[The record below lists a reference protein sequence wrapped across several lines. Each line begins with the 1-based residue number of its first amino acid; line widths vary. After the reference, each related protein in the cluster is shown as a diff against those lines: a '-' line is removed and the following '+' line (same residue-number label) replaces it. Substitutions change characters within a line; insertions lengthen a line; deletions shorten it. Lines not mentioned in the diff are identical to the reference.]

1 MIGDLYKRYP
11 WVCTVWAFMEVVLFA
26 GVLFG
31 WGSLV
36 FILKEEG
43 FYLEE
48 CAAVLST
55 GTGDP
60 VLNMDLTY
68 NSSLVEM
75 AEITSV
81 NSTKGT
87 YQIDMNNTDEG
98 PIKHFI
104 DMGCQAQESKLN
116 LWFSIAVSIMYLS
129 FTGIGY
135 LIRLV
140 GTRIT
145 RLIFFVI
152 YLTGTMCLAFAT
164 PAIPWLIF
172 PGLACIGTGGL
183 TLLATNMQVADLHP
197 HLRSTIVAI
206 FTGFFDFSSI
216 NKQLI
221 RIAFEGG
228 IPRRSSYI
236 FYALLYAVIVSIS
249 TWFFLPK
256 KNMDEDHIENIKT
269 YRESIRRKSH
279 FQKGDIET
287 FTPPTSNGLVHSEK
301 DEVYQKEASAKLLT
315 PEDLLNGNLKEKGLE
330 NVGLSNNA
338 INAEIRDVRLAKE
351 KKPGLA
357 SSICNFTFL
366 MHLFW
371 LHVHALRFVTFIGLL
386 NVWLEKIF
394 QENEHRVGEMLS
406 TFSYMTM
413 GAIGT
418 ALFCGFVYD
427 YLRTKYAESSP
438 TQITDRAS
446 QLMTAAT
453 SDVYIFPWCS
463 LWCW

>member
-145 RLIFFVI
+145 RLIFF
-152 YLTGTMCLAFAT
+152 
-164 PAIPWLIF
+164 
-172 PGLACIGTGGL
+172 
-183 TLLATNMQVADLHP
+183 
-197 HLRSTIVAI
+197 
-206 FTGFFDFSSI
+206 
-216 NKQLI
+216 
-221 RIAFEGG
+221 
-228 IPRRSSYI
+228 
-236 FYALLYAVIVSIS
+236 

-386 NVWLEKIF
+386 NVNVFLLVLQAVTLIHPF
-394 QENEHRVGEMLS
+394 L
-406 TFSYMTM
+406 
-413 GAIGT
+413 
-418 ALFCGFVYD
+418 LFYKG
-427 YLRTKYAESSP
+427 R
-438 TQITDRAS
+438 RAS
-446 QLMTAAT
+446 EVNKEGVFRLELVVPSTA
-453 SDVYIFPWCS
+453 
-463 LWCW
+463 